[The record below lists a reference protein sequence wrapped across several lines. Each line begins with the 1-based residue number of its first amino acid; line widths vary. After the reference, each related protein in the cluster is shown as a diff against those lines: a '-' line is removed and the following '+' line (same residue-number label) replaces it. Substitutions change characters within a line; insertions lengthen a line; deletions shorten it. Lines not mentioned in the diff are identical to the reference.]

1 MLTRS
6 SCQVASH
13 LKPLDLL
20 HLARVS
26 STFRNALLSRSSRQ
40 AWAAARKNF
49 VPEIPDGPHDLAE
62 PLYARLLFER
72 NCMVRRLWAIY
83 VSSANT
89 PVHTDV
95 RGRGGRQGRL
105 CELSPVLRHL
115 LEVRRSCLSCAY
127 HIRSL
132 TFNQPPIVSRFIP
145 AYNSSTTRGSLKT
158 STSRLPSMNS
168 SHPL

>member
-72 NCMVRRLWAIY
+72 NCMVRRVHCGRFTCYPLIPQYIQMCGAAEADKVDY
-83 VSSANT
+83 ANFRRYCDT
-89 PVHTDV
+89 CWRYAVVVCRV
-95 RGRGGRQGRL
+95 RTISGRL
-105 CELSPVLRHL
+105 HL
-115 LEVRRSCLSCAY
+115 TNC
-127 HIRSL
+127 
-132 TFNQPPIVSRFIP
+132 Q
-145 AYNSSTTRGSLKT
+145 
-158 STSRLPSMNS
+158 
-168 SHPL
+168 